1 MRTRSGFT
9 LVELLVVIA
18 IIGVLVALLLPAV
31 QAAREAARRSQCMNN
46 GKQLG
51 LALQMYHDAHGRF
64 PPGHEETGVDGPSY
78 RHQFSWLTLCLPY
91 IEQQNVL
98 KLINRADIDPAMNA
112 HVNPK
117 FIPAGRILVE
127 TFICPSDPVRQMS
140 PDWAPTN
147 YLGNQ
152 GIVCECRTIDCSGMF
167 GHDTKFRLKDVTDGS
182 SQTIAVAET
191 LKGDL
196 DPETIQDNYIFNTA
210 ANANDIASCQ
220 SYPPNTADRASIW
233 LGGQP
238 HNNMFSTARPPND
251 PRVDCKAP
259 SNGCTNFAAR
269 SAHAGGAVTAFADG
283 SVHFL
288 GDGIDE
294 STMQALGT
302 RAAEDIPG
310 AF

>member
-1 MRTRSGFT
+1 MRLKRGFT

-18 IIGVLVALLLPAV
+18 IIGVLIALLLPAV

-46 GKQLG
+46 AKQLG

-91 IEQQNVL
+91 IEQRNVQS
-98 KLINRADIDPAMNA
+98 LIRREDIDPTMNA

-117 FIPAGRILVE
+117 FIPAGRILID
-127 TFICPSDPVRQMS
+127 TFICPSDPVGQVD
-140 PDWAPTN
+140 PNWAPTN
-147 YLGNQ
+147 YMANQ
-152 GIVCECRTIDCSGMF
+152 GTLCDCRTIECSGLF
-167 GHDTKFRLKDVTDGS
+167 GHDTKFRLKDVTDGT

-196 DPETIQDNYIFNTA
+196 DPDTIADNYIFA
-210 ANANDIASCQ
+210 KSGSADDIDACQANPS
-220 SYPPNTADRASIW
+220 NTADRATVW

-238 HNNMFSTARPPND
+238 HNHMFSAARPPND
-251 PRVDCKAP
+251 SRVDCKAP

-269 SAHAGGAVTAFADG
+269 SAHVGGVVTVFADG

-288 GDGIDE
+288 GDDVDPQ
-294 STMQALGT
+294 TMKALGT
-302 RAAEDIPG
+302 RGADDIVG
-310 AF
+310 AY